1 MSYKIVVDSCC
12 ELTETL
18 RAYQN
23 IQAVPLTLQ
32 IGDYKIAD
40 DENYDQNDFVTRM
53 LAYEGTAKSACPSPG
68 AFAEAYAGDADDIYV
83 VTITKKLSGTYNS
96 ALQGIDLYRE
106 DGNAAKN
113 IHVFDSEGTSGMEVL
128 IVEKIH
134 ELAETGK
141 PFNEVV
147 DGVNDFIKN
156 HLGLYFCLDN
166 LENLRKNG
174 RLSNLAAAVLKRLN
188 VKLIC
193 KAVDGDIEKV
203 SQDFTISRAILKM
216 CNIMREELAAG
227 TAPKK
232 LIVTHCRCQE
242 RADLVAAKLSENLQ
256 FEKVETL
263 KMSGLNSLYANDGGI
278 IVSFCH

>member
-40 DENYDQNDFVTRM
+40 DENFDQNDFVTRM

-141 PFNEVV
+141 PFDEVV

-232 LIVTHCRCQE
+232 LIVTHCRCPE

>member
-12 ELTETL
+12 ELTDTL
-18 RAYQN
+18 KSYKN

-40 DENYDQNDFVTRM
+40 DADFDQNDFVTRM
-53 LAYEGTAKSACPSPG
+53 LAYEGVAKSACPSPG
-68 AFAEAYAGDADDIYV
+68 AFAEAYAGDEDDIYV

-96 ALQGIDLYRE
+96 ALQGVDLYHE
-106 DGNAAKN
+106 DGGKAKN
-113 IHVFDSEGTSGMEVL
+113 IHVFDSKGTSGLEVL
-128 IVEKIH
+128 LVEKIH
-134 ELAETGK
+134 ELAEAGK
-141 PFNEVV
+141 PFDEVV
-147 DGVNDFIKN
+147 TEANAFIDN
-156 HLGLYFCLDN
+156 NLVLYFCLDN

-174 RLSNLAAAVLKRLN
+174 RLSNLAAALLKRLN

-193 KAVDGDIEKV
+193 KAVNGDIEKV
-203 SQDFTISRAILKM
+203 SQDFTIARAVLKM
-216 CNIMREELAAG
+216 SAIMREELETG

-232 LIVTHCRCQE
+232 LIITHCRCPE
-242 RADLVAAKLSENLQ
+242 RAKLIASKLSENLPL
-256 FEKVETL
+256 EKVEIL